1 LRNELRPNFENR
13 IQGKLDSID
22 ATVEIHWNQ
31 PRRFMNEGQT
41 SESFGTLLRL
51 LYACV
56 RDAGGEMILKPNEA
70 FPENLLIS
78 RDGNEFTLTI
88 LEDKVIN

>member
-1 LRNELRPNFENR
+1 MTGGQPN
-13 IQGKLDSID
+13 
-22 ATVEIHWNQ
+22 
-31 PRRFMNEGQT
+31 
-41 SESFGTLLRL
+41 ESFGTLLRL
-51 LYACV
+51 LYAAV
-56 RDAGGEMILKPNEA
+56 RDAGGEMILKPNES